1 MTQAY
6 EEAFCEVNEI
16 LKYFD
21 KDILNKIPR
30 EYIENIKNNMSKS
43 YKVMYDNTK
52 SINEQDLKRETRAIL
67 SVIYRDYI
75 CNENVRK
82 EIIQKDTQELINLE
96 EKKREDYENKEIF
109 KHNLN
114 PEKTEEK
121 SIVVIKKPNIIQRI
135 IEKIKSFWRKQGGQK
150 Y

>member
-30 EYIENIKNNMSKS
+30 ECIENIQNNMSKS
-43 YKVMYDNTK
+43 YKVRYDNTK
-52 SINEQDLKRETRAIL
+52 SINEQDLKRETKAIL

-82 EIIQKDTQELINLE
+82 EIIQKDTQELINIE
-96 EKKREDYENKEIF
+96 EKKKADYGNKEIF

-114 PEKTEEK
+114 PERTEEK